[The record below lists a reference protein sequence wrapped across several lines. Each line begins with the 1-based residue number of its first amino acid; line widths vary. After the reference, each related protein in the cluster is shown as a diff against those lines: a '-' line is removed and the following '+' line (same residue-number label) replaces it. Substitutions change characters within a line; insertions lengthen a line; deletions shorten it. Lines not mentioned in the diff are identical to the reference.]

1 MLFVGRLYRRK
12 RVEVLL
18 RAAAQLRQRI
28 RRLEVRLVGDGPRA
42 DALHKLAR
50 ELHLE
55 STATWLGDISR
66 SSLAGEYNRAHVF
79 CLPSVQEGF
88 GIVLL
93 EAMAAAKPV
102 VASRSSA
109 IPEVLPH
116 GMLVEPESPD
126 ALAAGILDLY
136 ESAERRA
143 QLAAAGLRW
152 VEQFD
157 AARVARRFLE
167 AAVG

>member
-1 MLFVGRLYRRK
+1 
-12 RVEVLL
+12 
-18 RAAAQLRQRI
+18 
-28 RRLEVRLVGDGPRA
+28 
-42 DALHKLAR
+42 
-50 ELHLE
+50 
-55 STATWLGDISR
+55 
-66 SSLAGEYNRAHVF
+66 VF

-93 EAMAAAKPV
+93 EAMAAGKPV
-102 VASRSSA
+102 VASRAAA

-116 GMLVEPESPD
+116 GTLVEPESPE

-136 ESAERRA
+136 ESTDRRA
-143 QLAAAGLRW
+143 AQAEAGLRW

-167 AAVG
+167 AAAG